1 MPDASHLPPEAP
13 RDWAAAFAALHAES
27 PPADAW
33 ANLSGA
39 LDARRRPRRIP
50 AWLGLAA
57 AAAIVAVIAWPDPPA
72 ATRVNP
78 VVRGTPS
85 IAAHAAPTSA
95 APARVG
101 ATEVATVIPPEGRE
115 PDPPATPSAT
125 PRTRIPT
132 SQVGASAA
140 PTTRMPAAP
149 ASGLPAL
156 QQESARLESLL
167 AVARDERV
175 GNASALLLADALD
188 TQVASIDASLA
199 DPAVGDAEREALWQ
213 ARVDA
218 LQQAAGFAGTQRL
231 MAAQGYEDT
240 LMVSV
245 D

>member
-1 MPDASHLPPEAP
+1 MPDASQLPPDAP
-13 RDWAAAFAALHAES
+13 RDWAAAFAALPAEA
-27 PPADAW
+27 PQGDAW

-39 LDARRRPRRIP
+39 LDARRRPVRMT
-50 AWLGLAA
+50 ALLGLAA

-78 VVRGTPS
+78 IVRDTPS
-85 IAAHAAPTSA
+85 IAAHAAPTPA
-95 APARVG
+95 APASAG
-101 ATEVATVIPPEGRE
+101 ATEVAIVIPPGDRE
-115 PDPPATPSAT
+115 PDPPATSSAT

-132 SQVGASAA
+132 SQVAASAA
-140 PTTRMPAAP
+140 PATRISTA
-149 ASGLPAL
+149 LPAL

-167 AVARDERV
+167 AAARDERV
-175 GNASALLLADALD
+175 GNAGALLLADALD